1 MSVLGRKLLRDI
13 RQNWSMILAVSAI
26 IAVGIGCFIGMMSAA
41 RNLEYARSDYYSYCR
56 LADIWVDLKK
66 VPVHEAKRL
75 ARVQGISEIRD
86 RIQFKVVL
94 DLPGARRP
102 VGAMLLSLPDKQ
114 SPVINNILLRK
125 GTYFSPNRPNEVI
138 VSEDFAKARNI
149 EPGDT
154 ISAVLNNQKKDLV
167 VTGTAIS
174 AEFVYM
180 TSPGSM
186 VDEPGSYG
194 LLFVKRSFAEDTFG
208 FNSGCNSLVGLLS
221 PEMRGDSKRI
231 VEELS
236 DRLQPYGVFA
246 GLTRSEQFSAMVLDS
261 EMKQLANM
269 AFIFPLFFLVVAA
282 LVLNVLMTRLAEQ
295 QRTVIGTLK
304 AIGYDNSTLSLHF
317 LQFAVVT
324 GLLGGVLGCLLG
336 ALLGD
341 LTTRGY
347 IAYFSFP
354 QLTSKFYPGLMLA
367 GIFISILF
375 ASLGTLKGIRQIMAL
390 LPAEA
395 MRQAAP
401 PQGGSILLE
410 KMTYFWR
417 KIGAQWQM
425 IFRTLFRHKGR
436 SLINIFSAAIGSSI
450 VVLAFGFVDSMDE
463 MVRFQFENALLSDYH
478 LSFAGEMSVAGYDEI
493 RRLPGVIHAEP
504 VLTVACTFRNQNHTK
519 RGAIMGITGGGE
531 LTTPLDVAGNSIS
544 LPPIGLLMTERLM
557 AQLHIKVGDYLEV
570 IPVKGDKTPRKLPV
584 TGRIE
589 SMVGLAVYADF
600 RWLNKVLGE
609 QGVVNE
615 VRVLLSHNSR
625 ERALF
630 MEKTRNMPG
639 LESLTDL
646 GEQKQ
651 ALTDQLD
658 GAMRT
663 SALVMIVFAAV
674 IFFGAIL
681 NGTLIALSER
691 RREMATFRTMG
702 YFNYEVSRIFLRE
715 NLLTNITG
723 TLFGLP
729 LGALFLHGTM
739 KGFVSDAYS
748 FPATIAV
755 QSYLYTVVLAVVFVF
770 VSQLVVKRSLRRQ
783 NWVEAMSLKE

>member
-26 IAVGIGCFIGMMSAA
+26 IAVGIGCFVGMMSAA

-56 LADIWVDLKK
+56 LADFWIDLKK
-66 VPVHEAKRL
+66 APVQEAKRL

-94 DLPGARRP
+94 DLPGAKRP

-138 VSEDFAKARNI
+138 VSEDFAKARHI

-208 FNSGCNSLVGLLS
+208 FNSGCNSLVGLLT
-221 PEMRGDSKRI
+221 PEMRDDSKRV

-236 DRLQPYGVFA
+236 DRLKPYGVFA

-269 AFIFPLFFLVVAA
+269 AFIFPMFFLVVAA

-304 AIGYDNSTLSLHF
+304 AIGYDNRTLSLHF

-324 GLLGGVLGCLLG
+324 GLLGGVLGCMLG
-336 ALLGD
+336 GLLGD

-390 LPAEA
+390 QPAEA

-401 PQGGSILLE
+401 PEGGTILLE
-410 KMTYFWR
+410 KNDFFWR

-425 IFRTLFRHKGR
+425 IFRTLFRNKGR

-478 LSFAGEMSVAGYDEI
+478 LTFAGEMSVSGYDEI

-504 VLTVACTFRNQNHTK
+504 VLTVACTYRNQNHTK
-519 RGAIMGITGGGE
+519 RGAIMGIIKGGE
-531 LTTPLDVAGNSIS
+531 LTTPLDMTGNTIS
-544 LPPIGLLMTERLM
+544 LPPIGLLMTKRLM
-557 AQLHIKVGDYLEV
+557 DQLHVRVGDYIEV
-570 IPVKGDKTPRKLPV
+570 IPVKGDKTPRKIPV
-584 TGRIE
+584 TGQIE

-600 RWLNKVLGE
+600 KWLNKVLGE
-609 QGVVNE
+609 QGAVNE
-615 VRVLLSHNSR
+615 VRVLVSHNSR
-625 ERALF
+625 DKTLF
-630 MEKTRNMPG
+630 MEKNKHMPG

-663 SALVMIVFAAV
+663 SALVMILFAAV

-723 TLFGLP
+723 TLLGLP

-748 FPATIAV
+748 FPAALAP
-755 QSYLYTVVLAVVFVF
+755 QSYVYTVILAVIFVLI
-770 VSQLVVKRSLRRQ
+770 SQGVVKRTLRRQ